1 MKKLVKKLLSKP
13 LKRVYFFKIKHAK
26 ITSHFIRMSINRL
39 EEPHGQRNP
48 SEERKINEEAQKKR
62 EQEKHERGLQKLR
75 EFAEIMSHAP

>member
-1 MKKLVKKLLSKP
+1 MPRL
-13 LKRVYFFKIKHAK
+13 
-26 ITSHFIRMSINRL
+26 L

-62 EQEKHERGLQKLR
+62 EKEKHERGLQKLR